1 MFRSGSPNRNMM
13 IIKKIYYSITYFCL
27 FIITFLPGIA
37 DAQNTSARMNDNLQ
51 AGQWVDSVYSALT
64 PQERIGQL
72 MMIRVKSTG
81 DSTEYRDVAN
91 LIRQY
96 NLGGLCF
103 FQGGPVRQAML
114 TNYYQSLAK
123 TPVFISMDAEWGLGM
138 RLDSTI
144 SFARAM
150 TLGAIQDTAL
160 VAECGYQVGLQLKR
174 MGVHIDFAP
183 VADINSNPANPIIN
197 IRSFGENV
205 DNVIIKSLSFNR
217 GLRKSVLTVAKHF
230 PGHGDTDTDSHLAL
244 PVMQHSL
251 ETLEQLDMKPFKAL
265 EPHVDGVMVGHLYVP
280 ALDSTSGLP
289 ASLSPVIVD
298 SILHKQMNFKG
309 LVFTDALDMRGVADY
324 AGPGDAEVKALL
336 AGSDIL
342 LLPQSVPQAV
352 KAIQTDIDSGEIA
365 PSMLEE
371 RCKRVLRAKYDF
383 GLRSKDATFVKTENL
398 AADLNN
404 PEAELLNS
412 RLYEN
417 SITLLANFDNIIPL
431 QHPNVLKIA
440 CLTVGTEL
448 PGAFEDRVDSYIR
461 ADHFYCPR
469 EPDKLRVR
477 ELLQQLK
484 PYQLVIVDVRNTHPS
499 PSKGF
504 GISDN
509 AALLVDSVMAAMPV
523 ILDVFSIPYSIGR
536 FRNVKSARA
545 VLISYQDN
553 PVAHDI
559 SAQLIFGA
567 VGAKGQIPVTA
578 SPDFALNAGLKSESN
593 LRLRYSLPE
602 AAGLSTAKLALVDSI
617 ATEGLRAD
625 AYPGC
630 QVLIA
635 RNGTVIYRKSFG
647 YHDYY
652 KQQKVKNA
660 DIYDLASITKVAA
673 TTISVMRLYDQ
684 GLIDINKP
692 LSKYLPALQHTNKHG
707 ILIRDIMAHQGRLK
721 EWIPF
726 YRKTL
731 KNSLPD
737 SAYYRKDRS
746 DQFNVQVA
754 DSMFLRSDYPSRII
768 DSIIRSD
775 LLTKKE
781 YKYSDLGFILL
792 GKTIETITKQKLED
806 YVMQNF
812 YKPLNINMGYLPL
825 ERFSLQQIT
834 PTENDTVFRHQLIH
848 GHVHDQAAAMFG
860 GVAGHAGL
868 FGNANDLAVLFQMLL
883 QKGEYA
889 GRTYIDSSTVRL
901 FTTQQFEGNRRGLG
915 FDKPQLDRNADGP
928 ACPSASGQ
936 SFGHTGFTG
945 TYVWADPEQQLIIV
959 FLSNRINP
967 DAENT
972 KLAQLGIR
980 TRIQQAVYNAITDHK
995 LISTGN
1001 QNR

>member
-1 MFRSGSPNRNMM
+1 MNLN
-13 IIKKIYYSITYFCL
+13 KIYKPFL
-27 FIITFLPGIA
+27 FFSLLIAVFMPGNLH
-37 DAQNTSARMNDNLQ
+37 AQKTPTLVPDNLR
-51 AGQWVDSVYSALT
+51 AIQWVDSVYNALS
-64 PQERIGQL
+64 PEERIGQL
-72 MMIRVKSTG
+72 MMIRAKSTG

-160 VAECGYQVGLQLKR
+160 IAECGYQVGLQLKR

-197 IRSFGENV
+197 IRSFGENA
-205 DNVIIKSLSFNR
+205 DNVIVKAQSFNR

-244 PVMQHSL
+244 PVMQHSI

-265 EPHVDGVMVGHLYVP
+265 EPYVDGVMVGHLYVP

-298 SILHKQMNFKG
+298 SVLRKQMNFKG

-324 AGPGDAEVKALL
+324 AGPGNAEVRALL

-352 KAIQTDIDSGEIA
+352 KAIEMAIDSGIIA
-365 PSMLEE
+365 SSLLEE
-371 RCKRVLRAKYDF
+371 RCKHVLRAKYDF
-383 GLRSKDATFVKTENL
+383 GLRSKDASFVKTENL

-404 PEAELLNS
+404 SEAELLNH

-417 SITLLANFDNIIPL
+417 SITLLANVDNIIPL

-440 CLTVGTEL
+440 CLTVGTEI
-448 PGAFEDRVDSYIR
+448 PGAFEDRVDSYIH
-461 ADHFYCPR
+461 ADHFYCQR
-469 EPDKLRVR
+469 EPDKLRIR

-484 PYQLVIVDVRNTHPS
+484 PYQLVIVAVRNTHPS

-504 GISDN
+504 GISN
-509 AALLVDSVMAAMPV
+509 EAAALVDSIIATKPV

-545 VLISYQDN
+545 ILISYQDN
-553 PVAHDI
+553 PIAHDI
-559 SAQLIFGA
+559 SAQVIFGA
-567 VGAKGQIPVTA
+567 IGAKGQIPVTA
-578 SPDFALNAGLKSESN
+578 SNDFTLSAGLKSESN
-593 LRLRYSLPE
+593 LRLKYSLPE
-602 AAGLSTAKLALVDSI
+602 AAGLSAQKLALVDSI
-617 ATEGLRAD
+617 AMEGIKAG

-635 RNGTVIYRKSFG
+635 RKGTVIYRKSFG
-647 YHDYY
+647 YHDYSE
-652 KQQKVKNA
+652 QQKVENT

-692 LSKYLPALQHTNKHG
+692 LSKYLPSLQHTNKQG
-707 ILIRDIMAHQGRLK
+707 ILIKDIMAHQARLK

-726 YRKTL
+726 YKKTL
-731 KNSLPD
+731 KDGKPD
-737 SAYYRKDRS
+737 TVYYQKVQS
-746 DQFNVQVA
+746 EKFNIEVA
-754 DSMFLRSDYPSRII
+754 DSMFLRSDYPSHII
-768 DSIIRSD
+768 DSIIRSE
-775 LLTKKE
+775 LLPKKE

-792 GKTIETITKQKLED
+792 GKTIERITKQKLED

-812 YKPLNINMGYLPL
+812 YKPLNINLGYLPL
-825 ERFSLQQIT
+825 ERLSLQQIT
-834 PTENDTVFRHQLIH
+834 PTEYDTVFRHQLIH
-848 GHVHDQAAAMFG
+848 GHVHDQAAAMLG

-889 GRTYIDSSTVRL
+889 GRTYIDSSMVRL
-901 FTTQQFEGNRRGLG
+901 FTSQQFQGNRRGLG

-936 SFGHTGFTG
+936 SYGHTGFTG
-945 TYVWADPEQQLIIV
+945 TYVWADPETQLLIV

-972 KLAQLGIR
+972 KLTQLGIR
-980 TRIQQAVYNAITDHK
+980 TRIQQAVYDAITDRN
-995 LISTGN
+995 LSPAGY
-1001 QNR
+1001 